1 MSKTISASTKTV
13 TKAKSSSSKPRTS
26 LNTRVKGTRVANPHT
41 KVPSATDAPAK
52 SKCDQ
57 VLQLL
62 RRNKGAS
69 LAELQEATSWQA
81 HSVRGFLSGTVKKR
95 MGLNL
100 SSDKPEGG
108 ERRYM
113 IAEA

>member
-1 MSKTISASTKTV
+1 MSKTTSASTKTA
-13 TKAKSSSSKPRTS
+13 TKAKSSSSKSRTS
-26 LNTRVKGTRVANPHT
+26 VNAPAKGTRVAKPRTN
-41 KVPSATDAPAK
+41 VPSATTAPAK

-69 LAELQEATSWQA
+69 LVELQEATGWQA

-95 MGLNL
+95 MNLNL
-100 SSDKPEGG
+100 SSDRPADG